1 MLFKEREKRVP
12 NSFSLTE
19 REKHCVES
27 GVEKMRTIQQLPTIS
42 VVIPTLNEA
51 RNLPHVLPDLPDIV
65 SEVVLVD
72 GGSKDDTI
80 LIAKELRPDIRIL
93 RQTGKGKGN
102 ALMEGFLASTGD
114 IIVMMDAD
122 GSHDPQEIRLFVDAL
137 MKGADF
143 AKGSRYIHDGGS
155 GDFTWIRQ
163 FGNSLINLLANAC
176 FRVQFTDLCYGYNA
190 FWRRCLPYL
199 DIDCPG
205 FEVEALMNIRA
216 RKANLKVKEVPS
228 FEAVRLFGESKL
240 KALHDGWRIVK
251 TIVKERLGERRALY
265 SSSTASQTPEPAD
278 KSYVKELEISK

>member
-1 MLFKEREKRVP
+1 MP
-12 NSFSLTE
+12 
-19 REKHCVES
+19 
-27 GVEKMRTIQQLPTIS
+27 TIQQLPTIS

-72 GGSKDDTI
+72 GGSKDNTI
-80 LIAKELRPDIRIL
+80 LVAKELRPDICIL

-102 ALMEGFLASTGD
+102 ALMEGFIASTGD

-122 GSHDPQEIRLFVDAL
+122 GSHDPREILLFVDAL

-143 AKGSRYIHDGGS
+143 AKGSRFIHDGAS
-155 GDFTWIRQ
+155 EDFTWIRQ

-216 RKANLKVKEVPS
+216 HKANLKVKEVPS

-240 KALHDGWRIVK
+240 KAFRDGWRIVK
-251 TIVKERLGERRALY
+251 TIMRERLPEKNPIGEIHRA
-265 SSSTASQTPEPAD
+265 
-278 KSYVKELEISK
+278 

>member
-1 MLFKEREKRVP
+1 
-12 NSFSLTE
+12 
-19 REKHCVES
+19 
-27 GVEKMRTIQQLPTIS
+27 MRTVQQLPTVS

-51 RNLPHVLPDLPDIV
+51 KNLPHVLPDLPDIV

-72 GGSKDDTI
+72 GRSKDNTI
-80 LIAKELRPDIRIL
+80 TVAKELRPDIHVV

-102 ALMEGFLASTGD
+102 ALVEGFAASTGD

-122 GSHDPQEIRLFVDAL
+122 GSNDPQEIALFVDAL

-155 GDFTWIRQ
+155 GDFTWIRR
-163 FGNSLINLLANAC
+163 FGNSSINLLANAC
-176 FRVQFTDLCYGYNA
+176 FKVQFTDLCYGYNA
-190 FWRRCLPYL
+190 FWRHCLPYL

-216 RKANLKVKEVPS
+216 CKANLKVKEVPS
-228 FEAVRLFGESKL
+228 FEADRLFGESKL

-251 TIVKERLGERRALY
+251 TIVRERLGERRDL
-265 SSSTASQTPEPAD
+265 
-278 KSYVKELEISK
+278 

>member
-1 MLFKEREKRVP
+1 MHNAQL
-12 NSFSLTE
+12 
-19 REKHCVES
+19 
-27 GVEKMRTIQQLPTIS
+27 LPTVSI
-42 VVIPTLNEA
+42 VIPTLNEA
-51 RNLPHVLPDLPDIV
+51 ENLPHILPDMPDIV

-72 GGSKDDTI
+72 GGSKDNTI
-80 LIAKELRPDIRIL
+80 IVAKQLRPDIHII

-102 ALMEGFLASTGD
+102 ALAEGFAASTGN
-114 IIVMMDAD
+114 IIVMMDGD
-122 GSHDPQEIRLFVDAL
+122 GSHDPHEILLFVDAL

-143 AKGSRYIHDGGS
+143 AKGSRFIHDGAS
-155 GDFTWIRQ
+155 EDFTWIRQ

-251 TIVKERLGERRALY
+251 TIVRERLGERRALY

-278 KSYVKELEISK
+278 KSCVKELEISK

>member
-1 MLFKEREKRVP
+1 MHNV
-12 NSFSLTE
+12 
-19 REKHCVES
+19 
-27 GVEKMRTIQQLPTIS
+27 QQLPTIS

-51 RNLPHVLPDLPDIV
+51 ENLPHILPDLPDIV

-72 GGSKDDTI
+72 GGSKDN
-80 LIAKELRPDIRIL
+80 
-93 RQTGKGKGN
+93 TGKGKGN
-102 ALMEGFLASTGD
+102 ALAEGFAASIGN

-122 GSHDPQEIRLFVDAL
+122 GSHDPREILLFVDAL
-137 MKGADF
+137 VKGADF
-143 AKGSRYIHDGGS
+143 AKGSRFIHDGAS
-155 GDFTWIRQ
+155 EDFTWIRQ

-251 TIVKERLGERRALY
+251 TIVRERLGERRALY

>member
-1 MLFKEREKRVP
+1 MHNV
-12 NSFSLTE
+12 
-19 REKHCVES
+19 
-27 GVEKMRTIQQLPTIS
+27 QQLPTVSI
-42 VVIPTLNEA
+42 VIPTLNEA
-51 RNLPHVLPDLPDIV
+51 ENLPHILPDMPDIV

-72 GGSKDDTI
+72 GGSKDNTI
-80 LIAKELRPDIRIL
+80 MVAKELRPDIHII

-102 ALMEGFLASTGD
+102 ALAEGFAASTGN

-122 GSHDPQEIRLFVDAL
+122 GSHDPREILLFVDAL
-137 MKGADF
+137 VKGADF
-143 AKGSRYIHDGGS
+143 AKGSRFIHDGAS
-155 GDFTWIRQ
+155 EDFTWIRQ

>member
-1 MLFKEREKRVP
+1 M
-12 NSFSLTE
+12 
-19 REKHCVES
+19 
-27 GVEKMRTIQQLPTIS
+27 
-42 VVIPTLNEA
+42 
-51 RNLPHVLPDLPDIV
+51 
-65 SEVVLVD
+65 D
-72 GGSKDDTI
+72 G
-80 LIAKELRPDIRIL
+80 
-93 RQTGKGKGN
+93 
-102 ALMEGFLASTGD
+102 
-114 IIVMMDAD
+114 D
-122 GSHDPQEIRLFVDAL
+122 GSHDPREILLFVDAL
-137 MKGADF
+137 VKGADF
-143 AKGSRYIHDGGS
+143 AKGSRFIHDGAS
-155 GDFTWIRQ
+155 EDFTWIRQ

-251 TIVKERLGERRALY
+251 TIVRERLGERRALY